1 MGVLT
6 LLALLVA
13 YAGTIRLVLWALER
27 ARRDSEEVS
36 EE

>member
-1 MGVLT
+1 MDALT

-27 ARRDSEEVS
+27 ARRDSEEV
-36 EE
+36 EQ